1 MKKGMGVILVLLI
14 CFFFLGGSSLQKD
27 DQRDQSGRRKDTFI
41 PLQRPNIFTLNFHEL
56 YDQILAKVKAE
67 DNKVANPTVDILFTP
82 EGEIMHVDCSVI
94 ALEKSSIDEDEYN
107 MGLFRIRNN
116 HETDFKNKQTLPDA
130 FSAPSS
136 TMTGV
141 DVYWEIGGNF
151 KWESMDMFNFAKFPK
166 FKEWIA
172 NLNLKSI
179 LEKYKVGH
187 PVRYQFQ
194 SEKILNEV
202 VENPDVHITYLDCSS
217 TDIHEIEKPKSY
229 QGINYLQFKDKDY
242 YAVIPYYLQDGT
254 IKGFNERKLGQTETE
269 KITYIANHVILLI
282 VDKTEE
288 E

>member
-14 CFFFLGGSSLQKD
+14 CFFFLGGSSLKGD
-27 DQRDQSGRRKDTFI
+27 NDQIDESGRRKDTFI

-67 DNKVANPTVDILFTP
+67 DNKVTDPTIDFLFTP
-82 EGEIMHVDCSVI
+82 EGEIMYVDCSVL
-94 ALEKSSIDEDEYN
+94 ALEQSSVDKYT
-107 MGLFRIRNN
+107 MGLYRIRNN
-116 HETDFKNKQTLPDA
+116 KRTDTENKQMLPDA

-141 DVYWEIGGNF
+141 DVYWELGEDYDWRF
-151 KWESMDMFNFAKFPK
+151 MDDINFAKFPK

-187 PVRYQFQ
+187 PVRYQLQ
-194 SEKILNEV
+194 SERILNEV
-202 VENPDVHITYLDCSS
+202 IENPDVHITYLDCSS
-217 TDIHEIEKPKSY
+217 NDVREIEKPKSLSS
-229 QGINYLQFKDKDY
+229 IYLDLSDKDY
-242 YAVIPYYLQDGT
+242 YVVIPYYLQDGT
-254 IKGFNERKLGQTETE
+254 IKGFNEMKLGQIETE